1 MLVDTIPLIVKFF
14 TKPGPYDALVDCEEV
29 RYDRERE
36 TFLESYNRYMEN
48 LAGGRLLHLSPAN
61 KPLERSLIEGV
72 DRSRAAKEFIEHLMD
87 LEKSFQEKIA
97 DERAALAAMAEA
109 DRDAASIHSRAEM
122 IEEMSK
128 TFYTD
133 LRSRMASFFEDP
145 QAAKAAASASQKG

>member
-1 MLVDTIPLIVKFF
+1 M
-14 TKPGPYDALVDCEEV
+14 
-29 RYDRERE
+29 
-36 TFLESYNRYMEN
+36 
-48 LAGGRLLHLSPAN
+48 
-61 KPLERSLIEGV
+61 ERSLIEGV

-133 LRSRMASFFEDP
+133 LRGRMASFF
-145 QAAKAAASASQKG
+145 